1 MDFETTLRVLDEGD
15 SDAIAVEIARLTEII
30 KAGEEAQRE
39 RAALMRSAY
48 GRDPKT
54 WSQTWLAQQAGISQV
69 AVSKAIKL
77 PGEKNLEEHAD
88 PAYLVGRLLG
98 VANRLGAHR
107 PQRAVS
113 SLNRLTDKL
122 IEEKTPVTPETL
134 RQLRRLI
141 DRNITGAEHHV
152 PLKETLADIDAKLS
166 TLPALPGD
174 AKTRARLLLG
184 FDHQRAA
191 LMRARGAKG

>member
-30 KAGEEAQRE
+30 KAGEEAQKD

-48 GRDPKT
+48 GRDPQR
-54 WSQTWLAQQAGISQV
+54 WSQTWLAQQAGVSQA
-69 AVSKAIKL
+69 AVSKAIKT
-77 PGEKNLEEHAD
+77 PGEKNLEQHTE

-113 SLNRLTDKL
+113 SLDRLTDKFV
-122 IEEKTPVTPETL
+122 EEKTPVTPETL
-134 RQLRRLI
+134 RQLRRMI
-141 DRNITGAEHHV
+141 DGNLTDSEHHV
-152 PLKETLADIDAKLS
+152 PLKEALADINAKLPS
-166 TLPALPGD
+166 LPTLPND
-174 AKTRARLLLG
+174 AQTRTRLLLG

-191 LMRARGAKG
+191 LMRN